1 MDLRENEFLISDP
14 ESPWYGRSLHDLYQE
29 AATPWS
35 WHEPIMRRCREREL
49 LCFSTPFDGQ
59 AVDFLE
65 SLQVPAYKIAYDEA
79 YDFQEALVAQ
89 LEAEGA
95 QQVGYKLGL
104 TGPKR
109 PFGAEEALYG
119 RLLDFMVLE
128 NGAQVPA
135 GDFVKPLGEWE
146 IAYFFDK
153 DVSYPV
159 TVEELQDAVGQIAP
173 AVELPDLVFADM
185 KSLTWLDLIASD
197 IAPRRVVIGDKDSD
211 EDVDENAVTVVAT
224 MDGEVVGE
232 GVGSAVMG
240 DQWEALRFLAEKLNE
255 RGEQIHAG
263 DFVISG
269 AMNPLTPL
277 GPGSYT
283 VAYGPFGVITFEISE

>member
-1 MDLRENEFLISDP
+1 MKRSRLFPVMIVASILFL
-14 ESPWYGRSLHDLYQE
+14 SLLLSACQPLVAPAPAPAGE
-29 AATPWS
+29 GETAATIPGIEEYLAAYEAV
-35 WHEPIMRRCREREL
+35 EPAPR
-49 LCFSTPFDGQ
+49 PGQFDEDGMT
-59 AVDFLE
+59 
-65 SLQVPAYKIAYDEA
+65 YDEA

-89 LEAEGA
+89 MEAEGA

-109 PFGAEEALYG
+109 PFGAEEPLYG
-119 RLLDFMVLE
+119 RMLDFMVLE
-128 NGAQVPA
+128 NGAQVPIS
-135 GDFVKPLGEWE
+135 DFVKPLGEWE

-173 AVELPDLVFADM
+173 AVELPDLLFADM

-197 IAPRRVVIGDKDSD
+197 IAPRRVVIGDKVSD
-211 EDVDENAVTVVAT
+211 EDFDENAIAPVAT
-224 MDGEVVGE
+224 LNGEAFSE
-232 GVGSAVMG
+232 GIGSAVMG

-277 GPGSYT
+277 EPGGYT
-283 VAYGPFGVITFEISE
+283 VDYGPFGVITFEIGE

>member
-1 MDLRENEFLISDP
+1 LPS
-14 ESPWYGRSLHDLYQE
+14 Q
-29 AATPWS
+29 
-35 WHEPIMRRCREREL
+35 
-49 LCFSTPFDGQ
+49 FDEDGMT
-59 AVDFLE
+59 
-65 SLQVPAYKIAYDEA
+65 YDEA

-109 PFGAEEALYG
+109 PFGAEEPLYG

-197 IAPRRVVIGDKDSD
+197 IAPRRVVIGDKISD

-283 VAYGPFGVITFEISE
+283 VDYGPFGVITFEISE

>member
-1 MDLRENEFLISDP
+1 MKRLRHSSLFILSAILFL
-14 ESPWYGRSLHDLYQE
+14 SLLLSACQPLVAPTPTPAEETE
-29 AATPWS
+29 AAAAIPGVDEYLAAYEAV
-35 WHEPIMRRCREREL
+35 EPAPL
-49 LCFSTPFDGQ
+49 PSQFDEDGMT
-59 AVDFLE
+59 
-65 SLQVPAYKIAYDEA
+65 YDEA

-89 LEAEGA
+89 MEAEGA

-109 PFGAEEALYG
+109 PFGAEEPLYG
-119 RLLDFMVLE
+119 RMLDFMVLE

-135 GDFVKPLGEWE
+135 SDFVKPLGEWE

-153 DVSYPV
+153 DVLYPV

-185 KSLTWLDLIASD
+185 KNLTWLDLIASD
-197 IAPRRVVIGDKDSD
+197 IAPRRVVIGDKVSD
-211 EDVDENAVTVVAT
+211 DDFDENAIAPVTT
-224 MDGEVVGE
+224 LDGEVISE
-232 GVGSAVMG
+232 GIGSAVMG

-277 GPGSYT
+277 EPGSYT
-283 VAYGPFGVITFEISE
+283 VDYGPFGVITFEIGE